1 MICTM
6 IMRIHRLEATTNLFQ
21 SSLLMG
27 VSNSSLD
34 MLWNYNCCITS
45 VSCCGH
51 LQSLH
56 WNCAFF
62 KEFFGLLLMQQI
74 TYCMSLKAYFFTK
87 KAIYF
92 QAIQFSASK
101 LILFRINGFS
111 IFFQDWNRQF
121 CQNISSPAI
130 FGFPT
135 CTISM
140 IFLTWGDK
148 CCFWI
153 LLCYTARVPTLITN
167 FSLMIHWVSDY
178 FKSLRSKNEQ
188 CTGDAWTHGD
198 GRLLHQLTRLR
209 PGAQAKLLMASS
221 STTTMTTWA
230 AQAKATSPP

>member
-1 MICTM
+1 
-6 IMRIHRLEATTNLFQ
+6 
-21 SSLLMG
+21 MG
-27 VSNSSLD
+27 K
-34 MLWNYNCCITS
+34 
-45 VSCCGH
+45 G
-51 LQSLH
+51 
-56 WNCAFF
+56 
-62 KEFFGLLLMQQI
+62 MQ
-74 TYCMSLKAYFFTK
+74 
-87 KAIYF
+87 
-92 QAIQFSASK
+92 
-101 LILFRINGFS
+101 
-111 IFFQDWNRQF
+111 NRQF

-140 IFLTWGDK
+140 IFFTWGDK

-209 PGAQAKLLMASS
+209 PGAQAKLLMASYDNDDYLGCS
-221 STTTMTTWA
+221 SESYFPPIGGQNTGYSKKLILSVKCFSASGKLRWI
-230 AQAKATSPP
+230 QTSILLSDCRWLDQWLDQSLRLSW